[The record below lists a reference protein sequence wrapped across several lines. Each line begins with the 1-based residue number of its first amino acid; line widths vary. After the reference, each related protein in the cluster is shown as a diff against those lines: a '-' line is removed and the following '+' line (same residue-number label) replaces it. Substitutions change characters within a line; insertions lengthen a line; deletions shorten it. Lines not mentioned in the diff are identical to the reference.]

1 MVTICLYINA
11 TLLEVLININIPFGR
26 QNVRL
31 EVHTQKAA
39 PGSKGQLWVPAKTT
53 EGLLPP
59 AAFRSFSFLYICIE
73 RWPVDSLVYAVKNQL

>member
-1 MVTICLYINA
+1 MFTICLYINA

-39 PGSKGQLWVPAKTT
+39 PGSKDNYGFPPKLLKVSCRLQRSDLLVFYIFASNG
-53 EGLLPP
+53 GL
-59 AAFRSFSFLYICIE
+59 
-73 RWPVDSLVYAVKNQL
+73 